1 MIFSLLNSSVKP
13 SFGEVMLLFFGYAAL
28 ILVML
33 PIHELA
39 HAFVADRL
47 GDNTARWNGRLRFNP
62 FAHLD
67 PVGVAMLFLFDFG
80 FARPV
85 PVNLRNFRNP
95 KRDMALTALAGPIS
109 NLLMAAVSLGLYRVI
124 TLLPVPDT
132 VLFVSYLVLVKVFTL
147 VNIGLAVF
155 NLLPIPPLD
164 GSRIIALVLPDRWL
178 YNMERYSR
186 YVTYGI
192 MLLLF
197 VGVLDGPLYFLRD
210 LVFSF
215 LCRLFGF

>member
-1 MIFSLLNSSVKP
+1 MIFSLLQSAEKP
-13 SFGEVMLLFFGYAAL
+13 SFAELMILFFGYAVL
-28 ILVML
+28 ILVLL
-33 PIHELA
+33 PVHELA

-67 PVGVAMLFLFDFG
+67 PIGAAMLFLFGFG

-85 PVNLRNFRNP
+85 PVNPRNFRNP
-95 KRDMALTALAGPIS
+95 KRDMALTALAGPVS
-109 NLLMAAVSLGLYRVI
+109 NLLMATVSLGLYRVI
-124 TLLPVPDT
+124 TLLPVSYT
-132 VLFVSYLVLVKVFTL
+132 VLSISYLVLVEVFTS

-155 NLLPIPPLD
+155 NLLPVPPLD

-186 YVTYGI
+186 YITYGI
-192 MLLLF
+192 ILLLF
-197 VGVLDGPLYFLRD
+197 AGVLDGPLYFLRN
-210 LVFSF
+210 LIFSL